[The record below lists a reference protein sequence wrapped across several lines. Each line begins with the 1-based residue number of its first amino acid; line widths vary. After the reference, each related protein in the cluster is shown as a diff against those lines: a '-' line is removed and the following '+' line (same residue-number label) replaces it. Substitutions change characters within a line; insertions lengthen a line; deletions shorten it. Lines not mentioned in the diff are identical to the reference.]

1 MRILNS
7 AIVLTVCL
15 ALVCAQQQQQDQQQ
29 QQQPVSETPTASD
42 KTQDDP
48 TQYGPPN
55 DMTPEQIDLAKHG
68 ISQILAKLPIQ
79 QLDPLVT
86 SMDGYCT
93 AFSALCAAACKER
106 VTPENKGDESA
117 VAQGCLNPAGATL
130 GEVAASCKCA
140 SMDLTERVNF
150 AVAGGFMS
158 SQNAQKGDFASEGIL
173 DILTFIPAVPG
184 FLSVIHVLQNIC
196 YYVSFLDVLATNP
209 HPNSS
214 CPVSPNGPLG
224 IVSSI
229 PVLGPL
235 LAGLLGGLVKG
246 APTPAPLPGP
256 FDWLFPPKKTPTPS
270 PTPTPT
276 PSHVPSI
283 FELIG
288 DLFKPKHVTTTI
300 TTITTTT
307 KTSALLK
314 TATPTHTPTT
324 APKVAAAAGNFMS
337 TLVDDIEQGL
347 KNLIPAS
354 ENDESAKGGAEAD
367 KEEWASEDVSK
378 MEKVKAKHHD
388 SRVSRSARAQ
398 RRHAEK
404 AAKDQDRNDL

>member
-1 MRILNS
+1 MRIINS
-7 AIVLTVCL
+7 AVVLTVCV
-15 ALVCAQQQQQDQQQ
+15 ALVCAQEQQQQQDQQQ
-29 QQQPVSETPTASD
+29 QQQTAPETPTASD
-42 KTQDDP
+42 KYQDDP

-68 ISQILAKLPIQ
+68 IAQILAKLPVQ

-93 AFSALCAAACKER
+93 AFGALCAAACKER

-117 VAQGCLNPAGATL
+117 VAQGCQNPAGATL

-196 YYVSFLDVLATNP
+196 YYVSFLDVLASNP

-235 LAGLLGGLVKG
+235 LSGLLGGLVKG

-256 FDWLFPPKKTPTPS
+256 FDWLFPPKKTPTTS
-270 PTPTPT
+270 PTPTPS

-283 FELIG
+283 FEVIG
-288 DLFKPKHVTTTI
+288 DLFKPKPVA
-300 TTITTTT
+300 TTTT
-307 KTSALLK
+307 SVKLT
-314 TATPTHTPTT
+314 TVTPTHTPITT
-324 APKVAAAAGNFMS
+324 PKVAAAGNFMS
-337 TLVDDIEQGL
+337 TLVDDIEQGI

-354 ENDESAKGGAEAD
+354 SENDENVRGMEAD
-367 KEEWASEDVSK
+367 KKEWASEDVSK
-378 MEKVKAKHHD
+378 TKKVKAKHHD

-398 RRHAEK
+398 RRHIEK